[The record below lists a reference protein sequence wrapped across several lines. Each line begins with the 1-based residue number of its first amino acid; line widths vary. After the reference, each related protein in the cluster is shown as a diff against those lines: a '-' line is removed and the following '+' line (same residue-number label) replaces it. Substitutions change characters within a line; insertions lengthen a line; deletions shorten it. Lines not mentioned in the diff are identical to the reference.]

1 MPCELRPIV
10 HLLLLFGP
18 ILVTMSLRVHKL
30 CLDGPIS
37 IA

>member
-1 MPCELRPIV
+1 MPCELKPIV

-18 ILVTMSLRVHKL
+18 ILVTSLRVHKL